1 MIAEVLNTAK
11 LKMDKAIEVAKDDFQ
26 TVRSGRINP
35 QLFQKVLVDY
45 YGSPTP
51 LAQLASFQV
60 QDARTLVL
68 SPFDKS
74 SLKAI
79 ETAIRDDNNLGA
91 NPSND
96 GNIVRITIPELTEER
111 RKEYVKLVKNKAE
124 DHRVVVRNIRRKA
137 KDDLDALKSEVGED
151 EVSRAEKDLEA
162 ATKAAID
169 SIDEALKRKE
179 VELLEV

>member
-96 GNIVRITIPELTEER
+96 GNIVRITIPE
-111 RKEYVKLVKNKAE
+111 
-124 DHRVVVRNIRRKA
+124 
-137 KDDLDALKSEVGED
+137 
-151 EVSRAEKDLEA
+151 
-162 ATKAAID
+162 
-169 SIDEALKRKE
+169 
-179 VELLEV
+179 